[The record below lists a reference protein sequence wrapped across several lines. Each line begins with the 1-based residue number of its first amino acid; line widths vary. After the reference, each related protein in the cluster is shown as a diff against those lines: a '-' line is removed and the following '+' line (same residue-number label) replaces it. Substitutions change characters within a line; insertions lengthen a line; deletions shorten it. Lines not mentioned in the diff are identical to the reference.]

1 MIAWV
6 DDHGVTSSFN
16 QRYTFMEIRADLR
29 RRLHSLASRPAFFKN
44 MVIFRAASLKA
55 YIIHT
60 QEDQQARYVDM
71 L

>member
-6 DDHGVTSSFN
+6 DDHGVLD
-16 QRYTFMEIRADLR
+16 IRADLQ
-29 RRLHSLASRPAFFKN
+29 RRLHSLPSWPAFFKN
-44 MVIFRAASLKA
+44 VVVFRAASLKA
-55 YIIHT
+55 YIMQT